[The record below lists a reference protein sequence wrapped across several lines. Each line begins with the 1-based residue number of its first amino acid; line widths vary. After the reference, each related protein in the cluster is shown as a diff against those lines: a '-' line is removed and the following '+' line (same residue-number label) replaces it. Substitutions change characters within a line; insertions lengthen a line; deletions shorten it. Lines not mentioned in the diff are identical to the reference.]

1 MNEELLDVGLPKWPQ
16 MIVWGESI
24 TTDQAFNE
32 AVGQLHPEKT
42 A

>member
-24 TTDQAFNE
+24 TTEQAYDIIMRTDLGPG
-32 AVGQLHPEKT
+32 V
-42 A
+42 